1 MKSKGDPTVMI
12 VDGWRRRGWMGWGDM
27 NDSVVFLELVK
38 ISFGM
43 LKCLQ

>member
-12 VDGWRRRGWMGWGDM
+12 VDRRRGWMGWGDR

-38 ISFGM
+38 I
-43 LKCLQ
+43 